1 MVCGYKL
8 YITILYFIPIASRY
22 LPSPQFPPPTGMAQK
37 GAPVGRHPPS
47 RPHMPSL
54 GTEWTNVNAVIKHCW
69 ALMCLMYSMIWRG
82 SVCLFRFW
90 GICLFP
96 MRQIRYDP
104 VTARSQQYIKTAWN
118 HLYLVGFSWCYESC
132 RHVQPL
138 QAAQF
143 SQWHL
148 CAVYIW
154 PVARTAQLYF
164 HAFAQACLP
173 LAVSVAFS
181 EGSLLF
187 ATLRPRIRKS
197 DCVLLEQSFC
207 WIAFSMQKPSKQQVF
222 NEIILSHWGY
232 GRLSESC
239 PHLLLLPWCLI
250 MFDLCWLNIAE
261 SYPDISSILASEPSA
276 SARNL
281 VRVPSKLPTN
291 RVS

>member
-1 MVCGYKL
+1 MWMLSSNTAGLSCL
-8 YITILYFIPIASRY
+8 
-22 LPSPQFPPPTGMAQK
+22 Q
-37 GAPVGRHPPS
+37 
-47 RPHMPSL
+47 
-54 GTEWTNVNAVIKHCW
+54 
-69 ALMCLMYSMIWRG
+69 LMYSMIWRG

-96 MRQIRYDP
+96 MRQIRYDDP

-132 RHVQPL
+132 RHVRPL

-197 DCVLLEQSFC
+197 DCVLLQQSFC
-207 WIAFSMQKPSKQQVF
+207 WIAFSMQKPLKQQVF
-222 NEIILSHWGY
+222 NEIILNLAEGMEGY
-232 GRLSESC
+232 FLVLSPLVAEK
-239 PHLLLLPWCLI
+239 PWCLI
-250 MFDLCWLNIAE
+250 FVGWI
-261 SYPDISSILASEPSA
+261 
-276 SARNL
+276 
-281 VRVPSKLPTN
+281 
-291 RVS
+291 